1 MLPAFIDLNIVA
13 IAVFV
18 LVLAVIVWR
27 DRENIEFHKILI
39 IRRTDHGI
47 EWLDHVADRA
57 PRLWRW
63 WSNIGVGAAV
73 IAMVAMFYFLFTQA
87 VRIFLVPSAQPAVGL
102 VLPTTSSTASMQP
115 GLFLV
120 PFWYWLVGIGT
131 VAVVHE
137 LMHGVIGRNEGF
149 PIKSVGWMILG
160 IIPGAFVEPEGEQ
173 MMPDEDA
180 DDDGDG
186 GLQMEGPWGEGSWI
200 SKVRVLAAGSWA
212 NLTVALLCFG
222 LLAALSTGAHGPRE
236 IRGLYDHSGVEVR
249 QVVNGSAADASPLQ
263 NGTVIRGING
273 QPVDDLRDFA
283 AATDTIRLNQTVTFS
298 ILPPDLANATGRT
311 VTLTPQPRQR
321 EYTYEPAPIDH
332 LLVPLEKR
340 YPGTIETYEE
350 YNDLFVDESTVTR
363 LYRWKW
369 VMNTTEGLDER
380 AQQRIQELGAQVEP
394 EPLIGISVVPVRSV
408 QAGLAWL
415 ETPLFLLLRLLSFL
429 IIIHAGVG
437 AANML
442 PIKPLDGGW
451 ILDELLDEFQPRL
464 SGLTFW
470 VGALTVAFFLIN
482 LGVPV
487 VL

>member
-1 MLPAFIDLNIVA
+1 MLPAFIDLNIVG

-39 IRRTDHGI
+39 IRRTDNGI
-47 EWLDHVADRA
+47 EWLDRIADRA

-63 WSNIGVGAAV
+63 WSNIGVGVAV
-73 IAMVAMFYFLFTQA
+73 VAMVAMFYFLFTQA

-115 GLFLV
+115 GMFLV
-120 PFWYWLVGIGT
+120 PFWYWIIGIGT

-160 IIPGAFVEPEGEQ
+160 IIPGAFVEPEGEE

-180 DDDGDG
+180 DDEDG
-186 GLQMEGPWGEGSWI
+186 GLQMEGPWGEGSWVG
-200 SKVRVLAAGSWA
+200 KVRVLAAGSWA
-212 NLTVALLCFG
+212 NITVALLCLG

-236 IRGLYDHSGVEVR
+236 VRGLYDHNGIEVR

-263 NGTVIRGING
+263 NGTVIRSIN
-273 QPVDDLRDFA
+273 DIETMDLRGFQRATDNISLSETVTFTVEQGN
-283 AATDTIRLNQTVTFS
+283 ATDTVTM
-298 ILPPDLANATGRT
+298 
-311 VTLTPQPRQR
+311 TPQPRQR
-321 EYTYEPAPIDH
+321 DYTYEPAPIDH
-332 LLVPLEKR
+332 LLVPLEQR
-340 YPGTIETYEE
+340 YPGTIEKYER
-350 YNDLFVDESTVTR
+350 YNDYFVDEGTVTE

-369 VMNTTEGLDER
+369 IRNTTDALDEK
-380 AQQRIQELGAQVEP
+380 AQDRILELTAEIEP
-394 EPLIGISVVPVRSV
+394 EPLIGISVAPVRSV
-408 QAGLAWL
+408 KAGLAWA
-415 ETPLFLLLRLLSFL
+415 ETPLFLLLRLLSFML
-429 IIIHAGVG
+429 IIHAGVG

-451 ILDELLDEFQPRL
+451 ILDELLDRFQPRL
-464 SGLTFW
+464 SRLTFW